1 MSAKITTS
9 AQDNTCLDN
18 ATLST
23 NSTTPASKVAKT
35 SNKASSAKKTAAK
48 TSSPTSSTKKASAKT
63 SSSTSSTKQ
72 ASDKTSSS
80 DSSTKKTSA
89 KTSSSTSSTKKTST
103 KTSTTTSSTKK
114 ASAKTSSSTSS
125 TKKAT
130 SKKTTKAAPSEKV
143 IDSKAAE
150 TTVSTNDDAALLLQK
165 SIQLAAP
172 EILPAPPLM
181 FDANEVLFTKTNAEE
196 IKPADFI
203 EDQKYCNYKAN
214 SLVELANARNESISG
229 QAPTKIT
236 LAKFKKLASS
246 IFVLALDIAK
256 IEFSGFFEITNNNGD
271 KPEVE
276 GFYVPFKYHELEEI
290 FAVLPRGCHIVFE
303 ACSTSNWLGCKAK
316 KYGLCPHAFNA
327 STVAGIRNA
336 DKNDN
341 HDARAIYQTYLTS
354 LICGPSSDI
363 KEVVLKNEDEAAL
376 ANLITLKEQSSKS
389 LTMANNR
396 LKAYLNEQGYKVARE
411 ESPIMYAKH
420 LIVTKIL
427 ASNARN
433 LLLKDNEQE
442 NDLLEH
448 EFDARV
454 HHLIVKDP
462 AALSHMLEAKMSIH
476 DVVKINTTHIYLKD
490 LYNCLKINENVD
502 AAIKRFANFDLIAHR
517 LMAVKG
523 IGHGLATGLLA
534 YVAPLVNADLS
545 RKAILKYVGCV
556 PKHTGT
562 GGVTVQLGISKR
574 GLPELRRFLYQG
586 SMNILNVHLKAWE
599 KAQKEGYEV
608 RSWVID
614 KLARGV
620 PRKVIAVSI
629 SNRLLQ
635 LAFIILKGKKYD
647 QNLDQHLVVRVFD
660 DKKQEWVPLA
670 PPKVVPKYV
679 PEMNH
684 SYDVP
689 WYKGD
694 DSYVKYVSREPVL
707 LSLSQYNQSLTLKE
721 RDSLIKEH
729 KKRIKTVEA
738 GAAISGAKLEA
749 SAKRKKAKAQAK
761 TSYAVQATNE
771 NTSLLYSDSLPDL

>member
-35 SNKASSAKKTAAK
+35 SKKASSA
-48 TSSPTSSTKKASAKT
+48 
-63 SSSTSSTKQ
+63 
-72 ASDKTSSS
+72 
-80 DSSTKKTSA
+80 KKTSA
-89 KTSSSTSSTKKTST
+89 KTSSS
-103 KTSTTTSSTKK
+103 TSSTKK

-125 TKKAT
+125 TKKASAKT
-130 SKKTTKAAPSEKV
+130 SSSTSSTKKTSAKTSSSTPSTKKTTKAAPSEKV

-203 EDQKYCNYKAN
+203 EDQKYCNYRAN

-316 KYGLCPHAFNA
+316 KYGLRPHAFNA
-327 STVAGIRNA
+327 STVSGFRNA

-341 HDARAIYQTYLTS
+341 HDARAIDQTYLTS
-354 LICGPSSDI
+354 LICGPTTDI

-376 ANLITLKEQSSKS
+376 ASLLTLKEQSTKS

-396 LKAYLNEQGYKVARE
+396 LKAYLNERGYKVAPQ

-420 LIVTKIL
+420 LIVTTIL

-448 EFDARV
+448 EFDSRV
-454 HHLIVKDP
+454 HNLIIKDP
-462 AALSHMLEAKMSIH
+462 SFLSHMLEAKMSIH

-490 LYNCLKINENVD
+490 LYNCLKIDSQVD
-502 AAIKRFANFDLIAHR
+502 ASIKRFAFFDLLAHD

-523 IGHGLATGLLA
+523 IGPTLATGLLA
-534 YVAPLVNADLS
+534 HVAPLVNADLS

-562 GGVTVQLGISKR
+562 GGVAVQLGISKR
-574 GLPELRRFLYQG
+574 GLPELKRCLYQA
-586 SMNILNVHLKAWE
+586 SMNILNVHLKAW
-599 KAQKEGYEV
+599 KKSKKEGYEV

-614 KLARGV
+614 KVIRGI
-620 PRKVIAVSI
+620 PNKKIAVSI

-635 LAFIILKGKKYD
+635 IAIIILNGNKYD
-647 QNLDQHLVVRVFD
+647 QNLDKHLVVRVFND
-660 DKKQEWVPLA
+660 SKQEWVPLA
-670 PPKVVPKYV
+670 PPKVVPSYV
-679 PEMNH
+679 PEMHH

-694 DSYVKYVSREPVL
+694 DSYIRYEAKNPVL

-729 KKRIKTVEA
+729 KKRMKTVEA

-749 SAKRKKAKAQAK
+749 NAKRKKAKASTAGK
-761 TSYAVQATNE
+761 TTNKTKSKFE
-771 NTSLLYSDSLPDL
+771 SDDLPDL

>member
-35 SNKASSAKKTAAK
+35 SKKASSAKKT
-48 TSSPTSSTKKASAKT
+48 SA
-63 SSSTSSTKQ
+63 
-72 ASDKTSSS
+72 
-80 DSSTKKTSA
+80 
-89 KTSSSTSSTKKTST
+89 

-114 ASAKTSSSTSS
+114 ASAKTSTTSSTKKASAKTSDSTSSTKMASAKTSSSTSS
-125 TKKAT
+125 TKKANST
-130 SKKTTKAAPSEKV
+130 KTTKAAQSEKV

-196 IKPADFI
+196 IKPAEFI
-203 EDQKYCNYKAN
+203 EDQLYCNYGAN

-229 QAPTKIT
+229 KAPTKIT
-236 LAKFKKLASS
+236 LAKFKKVASN

-256 IEFSGFFEITNNNGD
+256 FEYSGFFEITDNNGD

-276 GFYVPFKYHELEEI
+276 GFYIAFKVHDLDEI
-290 FAVLPRGCHIVFE
+290 FSALPRGCHIVYE
-303 ACSTSNWLGCKAK
+303 ACSTSNWLGGEAR
-316 KYGLCPHAFNA
+316 KYGLCPHAYNA
-327 STVAGIRNA
+327 STVSGFRNA

-354 LICGPSSDI
+354 LICGPTTDI

-376 ANLITLKEQSSKS
+376 ASLLTLKEQSTKS

-396 LKAYLNEQGYKVARE
+396 LKAYLNERGYKVAPQ

-420 LIVTKIL
+420 LIVTTIL

-448 EFDARV
+448 EFDSRV
-454 HHLIVKDP
+454 HNLIIKDP
-462 AALSHMLEAKMSIH
+462 SFLSHMLEAKMSIH

-490 LYNCLKINENVD
+490 LYNCLKIDSQVD
-502 AAIKRFANFDLIAHR
+502 ASIKRFAFFDLLAHD

-523 IGHGLATGLLA
+523 IGPTLATGILA
-534 YVAPLVNADLS
+534 HVAPLINADLS

-574 GLPELRRFLYQG
+574 GLPELKRCLYQA
-586 SMNILNVHLKAWE
+586 SMNILNVHLKAW
-599 KAQKEGYEV
+599 KKSKKEGYEV

-614 KLARGV
+614 KVIRGI
-620 PRKVIAVSI
+620 PNKKIAVSI

-635 LAFIILKGKKYD
+635 IAIIILKGNKYD
-647 QNLDQHLVVRVFD
+647 QNLDKHLVVRVFND
-660 DKKQEWVPLA
+660 SKQEWVPLA
-670 PPKVVPKYV
+670 PPKVVPSYV
-679 PEMNH
+679 PEMHH

-694 DSYVKYVSREPVL
+694 DSYIRYEAKNPVL

-729 KKRIKTVEA
+729 KKRMKTVEA

-749 SAKRKKAKAQAK
+749 NAKRKKAKASTAGK
-761 TSYAVQATNE
+761 TISE
-771 NTSLLYSDSLPDL
+771 LKSDDLPDL

>member
-1 MSAKITTS
+1 MSAKITSS

-18 ATLST
+18 ATLPT

-35 SNKASSAKKTAAK
+35 SKKASSAKKTSAK
-48 TSSPTSSTKKASAKT
+48 TSTTTSSTKKASAKT
-63 SSSTSSTKQ
+63 ST
-72 ASDKTSSS
+72 
-80 DSSTKKTSA
+80 
-89 KTSSSTSSTKKTST
+89 TSSTKKASA
-103 KTSTTTSSTKK
+103 KTSDSTSSTKK

-125 TKKAT
+125 TKKANST
-130 SKKTTKAAPSEKV
+130 KTTKAAQSEKV

-172 EILPAPPLM
+172 EILPAPPMM
-181 FDANEVLFTKTNAEE
+181 FDANEIFSTKTNAEE

-203 EDQKYCNYKAN
+203 EDQMYYNYKAN

-229 QAPTKIT
+229 KAPSKIT

-256 IEFSGFFEITNNNGD
+256 FEYSGFFEITDNNGV

-276 GFYVPFKYHELEEI
+276 GFYITFNIHDLSEI
-290 FAVLPRGCHIVFE
+290 FTALPRGCHIVFE
-303 ACSTSNWLGCKAK
+303 ACSTSNWLGNEAK
-316 KYGLCPHAFNA
+316 KYGLCPHAYNA
-327 STVAGIRNA
+327 STVSGFRNA

-354 LICGPSSDI
+354 LICGPTTDI
-363 KEVVLKNEDEAAL
+363 KEVVLKKEDEAAL
-376 ANLITLKEQSSKS
+376 AGLLKLKEQSSKS

-396 LKAYLNEQGYKVARE
+396 LKAYLNERGYKVGPQ

-420 LIVTKIL
+420 LIVTTIL

-433 LLLKDNEQE
+433 LLLKENEQE
-442 NDLLEH
+442 HDLLEH
-448 EFDARV
+448 EFDSRV
-454 HHLIVKDP
+454 HHLIIKDP
-462 AALSHMLEAKMSIH
+462 SFLSHMLEAKMSIH

-490 LYNCLKINENVD
+490 LYNCLKIDSQVD
-502 AAIKRFANFDLIAHR
+502 ASIRRFANFDLLAHD

-523 IGHGLATGLLA
+523 IGPTLATALLA
-534 YVAPLVNADLS
+534 HVAPLVNANLS

-574 GLPELRRFLYQG
+574 GLPELRRCLYQA
-586 SMNILNVHLKAWE
+586 SMNIFNVHTKAWK
-599 KAQKEGYEV
+599 KAKKEGYEV

-614 KLARGV
+614 KVIRGI
-620 PRKVIAVSI
+620 PTKKIAVSI

-635 LAFIILKGKKYD
+635 IAIIILNGNKYD
-647 QNLDQHLVVRVFD
+647 QNLDKHLVVRVFND
-660 DKKQEWVPLA
+660 SKQEWVPLA
-670 PPKVVPKYV
+670 PPKVVPSYV
-679 PEMNH
+679 PEMHH

-694 DSYVKYVSREPVL
+694 DSYIRYDAPNPVL
-707 LSLSQYNQSLTLKE
+707 LSLSQYNQLLTLKE

-729 KKRIKTVEA
+729 KKRMKTVET

-749 SAKRKKAKAQAK
+749 NAKRKKAKASTAGK
-761 TSYAVQATNE
+761 TTNKTKSKFE
-771 NTSLLYSDSLPDL
+771 SDDLPDL